1 MKTNFDEIIDRNNTN
16 CLKYDFAMERK
27 HRDDLLPLWIADMD
41 FKLPPVI
48 LKDIVN
54 AVNHG
59 IFGYSDA
66 KDDYFYALSNWFE
79 SRFSWEIKQEW
90 LVKTPGVV
98 FAIALAI
105 KAFTNVSDGVLIQQ
119 PVYYPF
125 AECIHDNNRRL
136 INNQLVCENGSYR
149 MNLEDFEQKIISEHV
164 KLFILCSP
172 HNPVG
177 RVWTKEELL
186 AVGEICLKHNVIII
200 SDEIHCDF
208 TYPGH
213 PHTIFATLS
222 SALEKQC
229 IVCTSPSKTFNMA
242 GLQTSNIFIP
252 DKNLRDI
259 FKKELNASGYS
270 QLNALGLIACKSAYQ
285 NGAFW
290 LDELKEYLNENLTFT
305 RTFLEK
311 NLPELSLIEPE
322 GTYLIWIDF
331 SKLGLTH
338 KELEHLIIEK
348 ANLWLDGGVIFGR
361 ETALFE
367 RINIACP
374 RSILKE
380 ALERLEKAIHN

>member
-27 HRDDLLPLWIADMD
+27 HRSDLLPLWIADMD
-41 FKLPPVI
+41 FKLPSII
-48 LKDIVN
+48 LDDISN

-59 IFGYSDA
+59 IFGYSDT
-66 KDDYFYALSNWFE
+66 KEDYFDALSNWFR
-79 SRFSWEIKQEW
+79 SRFSWELKQEW

-105 KAFTNVSDGVLIQQ
+105 KAFTNVSDAVLIQQ

-125 AECIHDNNRRL
+125 AECIRDNNRRL
-136 INNQLVCENGSYR
+136 INNQLTFKNGSYH
-149 MNLEDFEQKIISEHV
+149 MNLEDFEQKIISERV

-177 RVWTKEELL
+177 RVWSKEELL
-186 AVGEICLKHNVIII
+186 AIGEICLKHNVLIV

-208 TYPGH
+208 TYPGYT
-213 PHTIFATLS
+213 HTIFATLS
-222 SALEKQC
+222 PELEKQC

-252 DKNLRDI
+252 DKTLRDA

-270 QLNALGLIACKSAYQ
+270 QLNALGLVACKSAYQ

-290 LDELKEYLNENLTFT
+290 LDELKEYLNENLSFA

-311 NLPELSLIEPE
+311 NLPELTLIEPE

-361 ETALFE
+361 ETSLFE